1 MQRENFEMKDFVWQI
16 VKLKLKEMKWDE
28 WESTKIEMWKFEI
41 KTNFFFFGGHM
52 SLWKLK

>member
-28 WESTKIEMWKFEI
+28 WEYTKIEMWKFEI
-41 KTNFFFFGGHM
+41 KTNFFFLEGTCPYE
-52 SLWKLK
+52 S